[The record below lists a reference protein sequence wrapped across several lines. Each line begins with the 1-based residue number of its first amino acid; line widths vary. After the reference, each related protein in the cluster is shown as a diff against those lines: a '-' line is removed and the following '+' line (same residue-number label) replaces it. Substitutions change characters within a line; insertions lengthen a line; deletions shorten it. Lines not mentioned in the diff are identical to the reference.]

1 MEIEA
6 LAGMAFAFLMTVT
19 LVVTIGA
26 VVLLKPLMRN
36 LGNFLEAKAEERKG
50 LGGRSQEDWDRL
62 FNSLE
67 GLGSRLDALE
77 ERQDFT
83 EKLLARPKQ
92 QQGEGGQ

>member
-6 LAGMAFAFLMTVT
+6 LVGMAFAFLMTLTLAVT
-19 LVVTIGA
+19 FGA
-26 VVLLKPLMRN
+26 VILLKPLMRN
-36 LGNFLEAKAEERKG
+36 LGNFLEAKADERNG

-62 FNSLE
+62 FAGIE

-83 EKLLARPKQ
+83 EKLLQRPRQ
-92 QQGEGGQ
+92 EDREGR